1 MEKNMKRTDGIDR
14 LNHISLEPQKNVCKE
29 FGIELTNLGFRL
41 SETFDVVE
49 IVGTLTRKRKIKGKE
64 VRTLRMM
71 ADCYSKDAKLID
83 VLHSL
88 WVYSIRYNPHLSFKI
103 STLYSTTPYQEVER
117 IVVYPM
123 YYETAEEFEED
134 LE

>member
-1 MEKNMKRTDGIDR
+1 MENNAKRTDGIER
-14 LNHISLEPQKNVCKE
+14 LDHIRIEPHEDVCQE
-29 FGIELTNLGFRL
+29 FGIELSNLGFRI
-41 SETFDVVE
+41 SESRDVVE
-49 IVGTLTRKRKIKGKE
+49 IVGTLTRKRVTKGKE
-64 VRTLRMM
+64 VASLRMI
-71 ADCYSKDAKLID
+71 ADCYSKEGKLIE
-83 VLHSL
+83 VLHSF

-103 STLYSTTPYQEVER
+103 STLYSTTPYEAVER